1 MDRRLAPLVDAACV
15 LALVVIGTRNHDSAD
30 SVGAVLS
37 VGVPFWGALGL
48 AWTLRGPWRDPW
60 SNRTATTVWI
70 LTVAIGMVVRNS
82 AFDRG
87 TALPFVIVAS
97 LFLFA
102 TMFGW
107 RALARRKVAQVA
119 GGSENNGKN

>member
-1 MDRRLAPLVDAACV
+1 MDRRLAPILDAVCV
-15 LALVVIGTRNHDSAD
+15 LALVAVGTRNHDSAD
-30 SVGAVLS
+30 SLTGVLAVGA
-37 VGVPFWGALGL
+37 PFWGALGL
-48 AWTLRGPWRDPW
+48 AWTLRGPWLRPFDT
-60 SNRTATTVWI
+60 RTAATTWI
-70 LTVAIGMVVRNS
+70 VTVVVGMVLRNT

-107 RALARRKVAQVA
+107 RALVRPRIQSAV
-119 GGSENNGKN
+119 GNENNGRN